1 MERTFAFSDTYVQ
14 YSPHSSWEHLVS
26 VLYEEDEMNAVDLAR
41 PFLPPRG

>member
-1 MERTFAFSDTYVQ
+1 MERTSALSDTYVQ
-14 YSPHSSWEHLVS
+14 RCPESSWEHLVS